1 MNVESGFQISDL
13 KGVVRRRAKLV
24 FATWLVVSL
33 ASYWLAMA
41 LPNEYESSA
50 TVLVEPQSV
59 DEELIRA
66 GVARSDLNRRLGLMA
81 AKIMSRPRLS
91 RIIDD
96 LSLYREES
104 NYLERQEIINLMRDQ
119 VKVEPVIPEL
129 EKDRQTLRSNF
140 EINRFKIHFRDHNA
154 EVARNVAQRLAN
166 DFIEEHISNRVE
178 VSQKSLEFIDAE
190 LVRLAESIRAI
201 ESRVAEIKAANPGR
215 LPEDMAANQRQLER
229 LMTAVSY
236 ARRDASTARSDE
248 AFFHSQSA
256 TARELLGGGN
266 TLDRRGRETRVDRKQ
281 SLNLLLTDM
290 RSRGYTE
297 KHPDIVKTQAELA
310 TLEDQIEASKSDER
324 PGSLAEHGAEAE
336 AERARL
342 RRLHAESE
350 IELLRSKEEGLLRL
364 LGEAPGVAEQLDGL
378 DRQYQHLFQSYQDFS
393 NRRHQASVQ
402 ADLERRQLGEQF
414 RVLEQAFIATE
425 ASSPNRFVI
434 ILVGVLFGLAMGGAA
449 GIVMEAADPTV
460 HDARQLQASLNIPVL
475 ATIPEIWLE
484 SDRLRKRRS
493 TFRQSFATAALVV
506 LALVGGAANYV
517 WVNGTS
523 GDEQEESISRNTGAR
538 APDSPTGELVGTP

>member
-1 MNVESGFQISDL
+1 MNVESGFQIADL

-256 TARELLGGGN
+256 TARELLGGD
-266 TLDRRGRETRVDRKQ
+266 TLDRRYGHETPVDRKQ

-414 RVLEQAFIATE
+414 RVLERAFIATE

>member
-1 MNVESGFQISDL
+1 MNVESGFQIADL

-24 FATWLVVSL
+24 FATWLVISL

-104 NYLERQEIINLMRDQ
+104 NYLERQEIINLMRAQ

-129 EKDRQTLRSNF
+129 EQDRQTLRTNF

-166 DFIEEHISNRVE
+166 DFIEEHISNRVG

-190 LVRLAESIRAI
+190 LVSLAESIRAI
-201 ESRVAEIKAANPGR
+201 ESRVAEIKATNPGR
-215 LPEDMAANQRQLER
+215 LPEDMTANQRQLER

-256 TARELLGGGN
+256 TARELLGGN

-310 TLEDQIEASKSDER
+310 TLGDQIEASKSDER
-324 PGSLAEHGAEAE
+324 PGSMAEYGAEAE

-342 RRLHAESE
+342 RRLDAEAE
-350 IELLRSKEEGLLRL
+350 IELLRSKEEELLQL
-364 LGEAPGVAEQLDGL
+364 LGEAPGVAEQLYGL

-425 ASSPNRFVI
+425 ASSPNRVVI

-523 GDEQEESISRNTGAR
+523 GDEQEESISQNTGAR

>member
-1 MNVESGFQISDL
+1 MNVESGFQIADL

-129 EKDRQTLRSNF
+129 EQDRQTLRTNF
-140 EINRFKIHFRDHNA
+140 EIDRFKIHFRDHNA

-215 LPEDMAANQRQLER
+215 LPEDMVANQRQLER

-256 TARELLGGGN
+256 TARELLGGN

-342 RRLHAESE
+342 RRLHAEAE
-350 IELLRSKEEGLLRL
+350 IELLRSKEEELLRL
-364 LGEAPGVAEQLDGL
+364 LGEAPRVAEQLDGL
-378 DRQYQHLFQSYQDFS
+378 DRQYQHIFESYQDFS

-425 ASSPNRFVI
+425 ASSPNRVVI

-475 ATIPEIWLE
+475 AAIPEIWLE

>member
-1 MNVESGFQISDL
+1 MNVESGFQMADL
-13 KGVVRRRAKLV
+13 KGVLRRRAKLV

-129 EKDRQTLRSNF
+129 EQDRQTLRTNF

-256 TARELLGGGN
+256 TARELLGGN
-266 TLDRRGRETRVDRKQ
+266 TLDRRYGGETRVDRKQ

-350 IELLRSKEEGLLRL
+350 IELLRSKEEELLRL

-425 ASSPNRFVI
+425 ASSPNRVVI

>member
-1 MNVESGFQISDL
+1 MNVESGFQIADL

-24 FATWLVVSL
+24 FATWLVISL

-66 GVARSDLNRRLGLMA
+66 GVAPSDLNRRLGLMA

-129 EKDRQTLRSNF
+129 EQDRQTLRTNF
-140 EINRFKIHFRDHNA
+140 EIDRFKIHFRDHNA

-256 TARELLGGGN
+256 TARELLGGN

-342 RRLHAESE
+342 RRLHAEAE
-350 IELLRSKEEGLLRL
+350 IELLRSKEEELLQL
-364 LGEAPGVAEQLDGL
+364 LGEAPGVAEQLYGL

-414 RVLEQAFIATE
+414 RVLEQAFVAAE
-425 ASSPNRFVI
+425 ASSPNRVVI

-475 ATIPEIWLE
+475 AAIPEIWLE

>member
-1 MNVESGFQISDL
+1 MNVESGFQIADL

-256 TARELLGGGN
+256 TARELLGGD
-266 TLDRRGRETRVDRKQ
+266 TFDRRYGHETPVDRKQ

-414 RVLEQAFIATE
+414 RVLERAFIATE

-523 GDEQEESISRNTGAR
+523 GDEQEESISQNTGAR

>member
-1 MNVESGFQISDL
+1 MNVESGFQIADL

-129 EKDRQTLRSNF
+129 EKDRQTLRTNF

-256 TARELLGGGN
+256 TARELLGGD
-266 TLDRRGRETRVDRKQ
+266 TLDRRYGHETPVDRKQ

-414 RVLEQAFIATE
+414 RVLERAFIATE

-523 GDEQEESISRNTGAR
+523 GDEQEESISRSTGAR

>member
-1 MNVESGFQISDL
+1 MNVESGFQIADL

-129 EKDRQTLRSNF
+129 EQDRQTLRTNF
-140 EINRFKIHFRDHNA
+140 EIDRFKIHFRDHNA

-190 LVRLAESIRAI
+190 LVRLAETIRSI

-229 LMTAVSY
+229 LTTAVSY

-256 TARELLGGGN
+256 TARELLGGD
-266 TLDRRGRETRVDRKQ
+266 TLDRRYGHETPVDRKQ

-324 PGSLAEHGAEAE
+324 PGSIAEYGAKAE

-342 RRLHAESE
+342 RRLHAEAE
-350 IELLRSKEEGLLRL
+350 IELLRSREEGLINL
-364 LGEAPGVAEQLDGL
+364 LGAAPGVAEQLDGL

-414 RVLEQAFIATE
+414 RVLEQAFVAAE
-425 ASSPNRFVI
+425 ASSPNRVVI

-449 GIVMEAADPTV
+449 GIVTEAADPTV

-475 ATIPEIWLE
+475 AAIPEIWLE
-484 SDRLRKRRS
+484 SDRLQKRRS

-506 LALVGGAANYV
+506 LALIGGAANYV

-523 GDEQEESISRNTGAR
+523 GDEQEESTSQNTGAR
-538 APDSPTGELVGTP
+538 APNSPTGELVGTP

>member
-1 MNVESGFQISDL
+1 MNVESGFQIADL

-129 EKDRQTLRSNF
+129 EQDRQTLRTNF
-140 EINRFKIHFRDHNA
+140 EIDRFKIHFRDHNA

-256 TARELLGGGN
+256 TARELLGGD
-266 TLDRRGRETRVDRKQ
+266 TLDRRYGHETPVDRKQ

-425 ASSPNRFVI
+425 ASSPNRVVI

-475 ATIPEIWLE
+475 AAIPEIWLE

-523 GDEQEESISRNTGAR
+523 GDEQEESISQSTGAR
-538 APDSPTGELVGTP
+538 APNSPTGELVGTP

>member
-129 EKDRQTLRSNF
+129 EQDRQTLRTNF

-256 TARELLGGGN
+256 TARELLGGD
-266 TLDRRGRETRVDRKQ
+266 TLDRRYGHETPVDRKQ

-449 GIVMEAADPTV
+449 GIVMEAADPTL

-475 ATIPEIWLE
+475 AAIPEIWLE

-523 GDEQEESISRNTGAR
+523 GNEQEESISRNTGAR

>member
-1 MNVESGFQISDL
+1 MNVESGFQIADL

-256 TARELLGGGN
+256 TARELLGGD
-266 TLDRRGRETRVDRKQ
+266 TLDRRYGHETPVDRKQ

-414 RVLEQAFIATE
+414 RVLERAFIATE

-523 GDEQEESISRNTGAR
+523 GDEQEELISRNTGAR

>member
-1 MNVESGFQISDL
+1 MNVESGFQIADL

-24 FATWLVVSL
+24 FATWLVISL

-129 EKDRQTLRSNF
+129 EQDRQTLRTNF

-256 TARELLGGGN
+256 TARELLGGD
-266 TLDRRGRETRVDRKQ
+266 TLDRRYGHETPVDRKQ

-310 TLEDQIEASKSDER
+310 TLGDQIEASKSDER
-324 PGSLAEHGAEAE
+324 PGSMAEYGAEAE

-425 ASSPNRFVI
+425 ASSPNRVVI

>member
-1 MNVESGFQISDL
+1 MNVESGFQIADL

-140 EINRFKIHFRDHNA
+140 EIHRFKIHFRDHNA

-414 RVLEQAFIATE
+414 RVLERAFIATE

-434 ILVGVLFGLAMGGAA
+434 ILVGVLFGLAMGGVA

>member
-256 TARELLGGGN
+256 TARELLGGD
-266 TLDRRGRETRVDRKQ
+266 TLDRRYGHETPVDRKQ

-425 ASSPNRFVI
+425 ASSPNRVVI